1 LNVISDR
8 DFTSDN
14 ISKYLRE
21 IAEVKGDLAG
31 VIEART
37 GKRITFA
44 ELEKL
49 SDQYA
54 YNLVDYGVKTGDRVM
69 VMVKPS
75 ADFICITFALF
86 KIGAPVIL
94 IDPGMG
100 YRNLLRCVSR
110 VKPKIFIGIPKA
122 HLFVTF
128 FRKYFD
134 TLTCKL
140 CSGSSFGL
148 FGPNIL
154 KLKEVKDVKFPLHA
168 PLKDDLA
175 AIIFTTGSTG
185 PPKGVRYEHTIF
197 AAQLR
202 HIKEYYQITP
212 NDTDQPAFPLFA
224 LFSTALGA
232 CAIIPDMD
240 ATKPSQVNPR
250 KFIDSLIRNNVTY
263 SFGSPALWNVVSKY
277 CLANSVQLHNLKK
290 VLMAGAPVS
299 GELLERMR
307 KILPGDA
314 EIHTP
319 YGATESLPIVSI
331 ESNEIITDTWEQ
343 TKKGKGTCVG
353 RPLPGIEIRIIKI
366 TEDDLEEISSEHFL
380 GKKEIGEI
388 IVSGDVVTKAYDN
401 DERAT
406 RKAKTIYQ
414 NRLWHRM
421 GDAGYLDTQG
431 RLWFCGRTAHR
442 VCTSSG
448 IKYSVQCE
456 AIVNNH
462 PDIFRSALVG
472 ISAKNGFKT
481 PVLVLEKEKN
491 CPRTE
496 EAILLEVRNLASQ
509 SELTRDISM
518 FLFHKSFPVDIRHN
532 AKIFREKL
540 AVWAESKMVTE

>member
-212 NDTDQPAFPLFA
+212 NDTDQPAFPLV
-224 LFSTALGA
+224 
-232 CAIIPDMD
+232 C
-240 ATKPSQVNPR
+240 
-250 KFIDSLIRNNVTY
+250 
-263 SFGSPALWNVVSKY
+263 SFLHGTW
-277 CLANSVQLHNLKK
+277 CLCH
-290 VLMAGAPVS
+290 
-299 GELLERMR
+299 
-307 KILPGDA
+307 
-314 EIHTP
+314 HT
-319 YGATESLPIVSI
+319 
-331 ESNEIITDTWEQ
+331 
-343 TKKGKGTCVG
+343 
-353 RPLPGIEIRIIKI
+353 
-366 TEDDLEEISSEHFL
+366 
-380 GKKEIGEI
+380 
-388 IVSGDVVTKAYDN
+388 
-401 DERAT
+401 
-406 RKAKTIYQ
+406 
-414 NRLWHRM
+414 
-421 GDAGYLDTQG
+421 
-431 RLWFCGRTAHR
+431 
-442 VCTSSG
+442 
-448 IKYSVQCE
+448 
-456 AIVNNH
+456 
-462 PDIFRSALVG
+462 
-472 ISAKNGFKT
+472 
-481 PVLVLEKEKN
+481 
-491 CPRTE
+491 
-496 EAILLEVRNLASQ
+496 
-509 SELTRDISM
+509 
-518 FLFHKSFPVDIRHN
+518 
-532 AKIFREKL
+532 
-540 AVWAESKMVTE
+540 